1 MPVGGDITEIT
12 YSHPTKGTGVIF
24 IKAAEDSTFNL
35 GGVRSDDDMNGVDG
49 GGRGIYKLNRQRW
62 SLDVT
67 VSWDMNTGLDL
78 EDLSALAA
86 DPLDGTFTV
95 SHINGSIYGGTGR
108 PVGDIAGN
116 GNSSTFP
123 LKLSGSGVLKKLA

>member
-12 YSHPTKGTGVIF
+12 YNHPTLGSGVIF

-35 GGVRSDDDMNGVDG
+35 GGVRSNDDMNGIDG
-49 GGRGIYKLNRQRW
+49 GGRMITQLNRQRW
-62 SLDVT
+62 SVDVT
-67 VSWDMNTGLDL
+67 VAWDMNVNLDL
-78 EDLSALAA
+78 EKLSALAG
-86 DPLDGTFTV
+86 DPLDADYTI

-116 GNSSTFP
+116 GNAATFP
-123 LKLSGSGVLKKLA
+123 LKLSGGGVLKKQA